1 MACRAHSSFEYYGQQ
16 MEAGEI
22 AAVGRL
28 ERHRLSNRTVM
39 ARQTADGRRQ
49 TADGRR
55 QTADGRRQT
64 AQLAR
69 SVEADKDRWRG
80 ELDYGTACRRN
91 RQTRAC
97 LEKVK

>member
-49 TADGRR
+49 TADG
-55 QTADGRRQT
+55 TIGAWN
-64 AQLAR
+64 
-69 SVEADKDRWRG
+69 SRWRG

>member
-49 TADGRR
+49 TA
-55 QTADGRRQT
+55 
-64 AQLAR
+64 QLAR
-69 SVEADKDRWRG
+69 SWNSRWRG

>member
-55 QTADGRRQT
+55 HN
-64 AQLAR
+64 
-69 SVEADKDRWRG
+69 WRG
-80 ELDYGTACRRN
+80 RSRRIRSDEELR
-91 RQTRAC
+91 
-97 LEKVK
+97 LEQRVEQSLAGGARLRYSVQAE

>member
-55 QTADGRRQT
+55 QTA
-64 AQLAR
+64 QLAR
-69 SVEADKDRWRG
+69 EWNSRWRG

>member
-55 QTADGRRQT
+55 QTADGRRHN
-64 AQLAR
+64 
-69 SVEADKDRWRG
+69 WRG
-80 ELDYGTACRRN
+80 RSRRIRSDEELR
-91 RQTRAC
+91 
-97 LEKVK
+97 LEQRVEQSLAGGARLRYSVQAE

>member
-55 QTADGRRQT
+55 QTA
-64 AQLAR
+64 QLAR

>member
-28 ERHRLSNRTVM
+28 ERHRLSNRT
-39 ARQTADGRRQ
+39 TADGRRQ

-55 QTADGRRQT
+55 HN
-64 AQLAR
+64 
-69 SVEADKDRWRG
+69 WRG
-80 ELDYGTACRRN
+80 RSRRIRSDEELR
-91 RQTRAC
+91 
-97 LEKVK
+97 LEQRVEQSLAGGARLRYSVQAE